1 MVRTIL
7 LILLLAALL
16 PAVPTASA
24 QSTEPESIVL
34 VHLDKAIDDSTVAL
48 FERAKDRAIEKKA
61 KYLIIEIDSP
71 GDTYLAMTE
80 LGRVLDD
87 PDIRPVAYVRG
98 SALSAAAYVALCCPR
113 IYTGPLS
120 GIGSATPIFVLPGI
134 GLVPGNQ
141 IDEDIMEKMMSDAR
155 QKFKSRGG
163 LHPREGIDALAAAMV
178 DPRVE
183 VLLVEY
189 KGEVR
194 PMSREEFSDKEKN
207 REDVRFV
214 KTIDPPDRLLNLTA
228 DEAFEY
234 GLSDGIVVDRTEL
247 LQALGI
253 PDARIEELRVSWSET
268 FFATIGSYSWILW
281 GLALILL
288 FVEFHTPG
296 FGVPGVLGLALI
308 ALLLFRNSMIGL
320 AEIPEILLVVLGIVL
335 LAIEVFVIPGFGITG
350 ILGIVSIGL
359 GVVLSCLPFFTPSN
373 PLESDLLNDTLRNF
387 LLTLLIAPVAA
398 YGLFHS
404 VLKRLP
410 FYRALTLEG
419 ASTQETLASAVSLGP
434 SPEFARV
441 RVGDRGLATSVL
453 RPAGKVE
460 IDGQVYDASAGGDF
474 IEIGVAVEVVSIA
487 PNFVVVR
494 RSVGTA

>member
-1 MVRTIL
+1 MVRMIL
-7 LILLLAALL
+7 LLLLLAALCS
-16 PAVPTASA
+16 AAPTASA
-24 QSTEPESIVL
+24 QTAEPESIVL
-34 VHLDKAIDDSTVAL
+34 VHLDREIDDSTVAL
-48 FERAKDRAIEKKA
+48 FERAKDRAIETKA
-61 KYLIIEIDSP
+61 KYLVIEIDSP
-71 GDTYLAMTE
+71 GGTYLAMTE

-87 PDIRPVAYVRG
+87 PGIRPVAYVRG
-98 SALSAAAYVALCCPR
+98 NALSAASYVALCCPR

-120 GIGSATPIFVLPGI
+120 GIGSATPILVLPGI
-134 GLVPGNQ
+134 GLVPSNQ
-141 IDEDIMEKMMSDAR
+141 IDDDIMEKMMSDAR
-155 QKFKSRGG
+155 TKFRARGDHRARKG
-163 LHPREGIDALAAAMV
+163 MGALAEAMV
-178 DPRVE
+178 DPRIE
-183 VLLVEY
+183 VLLVEAQ
-189 KGEVR
+189 GDVR
-194 PMSREEFSDKEKN
+194 PMSREEFSDCEKK

-214 KTIDPPDRLLNLTA
+214 RTIDPPDRLLNLTA

-234 GLSDGIVVDRTEL
+234 GLSDGIVGDRAEL

-268 FFATIGSYSWILW
+268 FFAKIGSFSWLLW

-296 FGVPGVLGLALI
+296 FGVPGILGLALI
-308 ALLLFRNSMIGL
+308 ALLLFRNSMVGL
-320 AEIPEILLVVLGIVL
+320 AEIPEILLVGLGIVL

-350 ILGIVSIGL
+350 ILGIVAIGL
-359 GVVLSCLPFFTPSN
+359 GVVLSCLPFFMPSN

-410 FYRALTLEG
+410 FYRALALEG
-419 ASTQETLASAVSLGP
+419 ASPTETLASAVSLGP
-434 SPEFARV
+434 SPELTKV
-441 RVGDRGLATSVL
+441 QVGDRGLATSVL

-474 IEIGVAVEVVSIA
+474 IEIGVPIEVVSIA
-487 PNFVVVR
+487 ANFVVVR
-494 RSVGTA
+494 RTAGTT